1 MRKQAPS
8 AAWGVSRDGPER
20 EPGERAGGSRAQSEA
35 PGHGVAAPRDCIARH
50 VASHKVTGMF
60 SRKKLQ

>member
-20 EPGERAGGSRAQSEA
+20 EPGERAGDSPAQSEA
-35 PGHGVAAPRDCIARH
+35 PGHGVVAPAAGTALHDTWLLI
-50 VASHKVTGMF
+50 K
-60 SRKKLQ
+60 